1 VVVTGDT
8 YPYAPDTTEEEAKAL
23 WIDAPQATY
32 VAVEDGRVIGTYTLK
47 PNQPALGAHVC
58 NAGYMVAPDARGKGI
73 GRALCIHSLDE
84 ARKLGFRSMQ
94 YNLVA
99 STNKG
104 AIRWWTEMGFE
115 TVGTVPGA
123 FNRAR
128 GVQPRHRGLR
138 RRADHGPDALGS
150 AQASAC
156 WLQRLSVI
164 GVQVLEEPVV
174 GIAGAMAHWK
184 LPGNRAFSRQ

>member
-1 VVVTGDT
+1 MTDIRPATAADWPDLWEIFRAVVATGDT
-8 YPYAPDTTEEEAKAL
+8 YPYGPDTTEEEAKTL

-73 GRALCIHSLDE
+73 GRALCVHSLDE
-84 ARKLGFRSMQ
+84 ARKFGFRSMQ
-94 YNLVA
+94 YNLVV

-104 AIRWWTEMGFE
+104 AIRLWTEMGFE

-123 FNRAR
+123 FNHATE
-128 GVQPRHRGLR
+128 GCV
-138 RRADHGPDALGS
+138 DALIMVRT
-150 AQASAC
+150 
-156 WLQRLSVI
+156 L
-164 GVQVLEEPVV
+164 
-174 GIAGAMAHWK
+174 
-184 LPGNRAFSRQ
+184 